1 MKVKICGLSRTEDI
15 SYVNEVKPDYIGFVL
30 VHSRRQVSVE
40 QAEKLRKL
48 LAPGIEAV
56 GVFVNSPV
64 EVILSLMDAGVIDIA
79 QLHGEETEDDIR
91 RIKEE
96 SGKPVIKAVRVRESG
111 DVESWQ
117 ETSADYLLFDSGS
130 GSGEIFDWTLLQGN
144 IRKPFFLAGGLHAG
158 NLTEACAGLRLN
170 GITPY
175 GVDVSSG
182 VETAGKKDK
191 EKIKAFMKVVRYH
204 NN

>member
-1 MKVKICGLSRTEDI
+1 MKVKICGLSRAEDI
-15 SYVNEVKPDYIGFVL
+15 SYVNEVKPDYVGFVFAP
-30 VHSRRQVSVE
+30 SKRQVSAE
-40 QAEKLRKL
+40 QAARLRKL

-56 GVFVNSPV
+56 GVFVNATV
-64 EVILSLMDAGVIDIA
+64 EEILSLLDGGVIDIA

-91 RIKEE
+91 SIKEE

-111 DVESWQ
+111 DVAAWQ

-130 GSGEIFDWTLLQGN
+130 GSGEIFDRTLLQGN
-144 IRKPFFLAGGLHAG
+144 MRKPFFLAGGLYAG
-158 NLTEACAGLRLN
+158 NISEAYAELEIL

-182 VETAGKKDK
+182 VEMAGKKDL
-191 EKIKAFMKVVRYH
+191 EKIKAFMQAAKFV
-204 NN
+204 

>member
-1 MKVKICGLSRTEDI
+1 MKVKICGLSRVEDI
-15 SYVNEVKPDYIGFVL
+15 SYVNEVKPDYVGFVFA
-30 VHSRRQVSVE
+30 HSRRQVSVE

-64 EVILSLMDAGVIDIA
+64 EVILTLLEVGVIDIA

-96 SGKPVIKAVRVRESG
+96 SGKPVIKAVQVREPG
-111 DVESWQ
+111 DVEAWQ
-117 ETSADYLLFDSGS
+117 ESSADYLLFDSGS

-144 IRKPFFLAGGLHAG
+144 IRKPFFLAGGLHAD
-158 NLTEACAGLRLN
+158 NLTEACVRLESQ

-182 VETAGKKDK
+182 VETAGKKDL
-191 EKIKAFMKVVRYH
+191 EKIKAFMKVARYH
-204 NN
+204 SN